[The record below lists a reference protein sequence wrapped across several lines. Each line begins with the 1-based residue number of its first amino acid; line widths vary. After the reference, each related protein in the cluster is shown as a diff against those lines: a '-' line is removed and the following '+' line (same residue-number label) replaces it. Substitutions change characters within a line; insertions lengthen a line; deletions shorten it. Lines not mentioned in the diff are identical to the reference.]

1 MRCFN
6 KYICRYNSQILWC
19 NLYIHKPSRPIQWQ
33 FSHLQSWVNGNQP
46 LDWLGDI
53 WFWAGYKIVLCKNKQ
68 TKRSTHH
75 SKVASMT
82 SWWTRGRDNQA
93 QGRRKKTLA
102 DSNYFY
108 IAESVMRTNFCA
120 CVMPLVYAL
129 HAQLQIWEGLCKG
142 YKTNRKTLKILVNF
156 LILFFS
162 VFRSLVL
169 FTLCSHA
176 TLSTSVL
183 LSFIYRVSCK
193 KAYPLL
199 LVNIQQK

>member
-1 MRCFN
+1 
-6 KYICRYNSQILWC
+6 
-19 NLYIHKPSRPIQWQ
+19 
-33 FSHLQSWVNGNQP
+33 
-46 LDWLGDI
+46 
-53 WFWAGYKIVLCKNKQ
+53 
-68 TKRSTHH
+68 
-75 SKVASMT
+75 MT
-82 SWWTRGRDNQA
+82 SWRTRGRDNQA

-199 LVNIQQK
+199 QVNIQQK